1 MKNVYLHGEL
11 GSTLGKHWELEVD
24 SVQEALWAIEANTG
38 KLTEFL
44 SKNQD
49 KFEHYTFSVDNKTL
63 EKQSELESSL
73 PKQSKNI
80 HIMPQVAGGDP
91 VSIITAIVVSVVTGL
106 IMQALFKPPKPKEE
120 KETKSYLFSGPVN
133 TAAQGVPIPLGYGRL
148 RVGSTVISASLRNQQ
163 LYEFEGY
170 QGKVQKIGSI
180 GIPEVGIGIEK
191 DQN

>member
-11 GSTLGKHWELEVD
+11 GSTLGKHWKLEVD

-73 PKQSKNI
+73 PKQLKNI
-80 HIMPQVAGGDP
+80 HIMPQVAGGEIG
-91 VSIITAIVVSVVTGL
+91 SIIVAIVVSIATGL
-106 IMQALFKPPKPKEE
+106 IMQALFKPPKPKEQ

-133 TAAQGVPIPLGYGRL
+133 TAAQGIPIPIGYGRL

-163 LYEFEGY
+163 LYEFPGY
-170 QGKVQKIGSI
+170 A
-180 GIPEVGIGIEK
+180 EK
-191 DQN
+191 FGELTYAEDEDGPIYDD

>member
-49 KFEHYTFSVDNKTL
+49 KFEHYTFSIDNKTL

-80 HIMPQVAGGDP
+80 HIMPQVAGGELGT
-91 VSIITAIVVSVVTGL
+91 IITMIVVSIATGL
-106 IMQALFKPPKPKEE
+106 IMQALFKPPKQKEE
-120 KETKSYLFSGPVN
+120 KETK
-133 TAAQGVPIPLGYGRL
+133 
-148 RVGSTVISASLRNQQ
+148 
-163 LYEFEGY
+163 
-170 QGKVQKIGSI
+170 
-180 GIPEVGIGIEK
+180 
-191 DQN
+191 

>member
-73 PKQSKNI
+73 PRQSKNI
-80 HIMPQVAGGDP
+80 H
-91 VSIITAIVVSVVTGL
+91 
-106 IMQALFKPPKPKEE
+106 
-120 KETKSYLFSGPVN
+120 
-133 TAAQGVPIPLGYGRL
+133 PILL
-148 RVGSTVISASLRNQQ
+148 
-163 LYEFEGY
+163 
-170 QGKVQKIGSI
+170 
-180 GIPEVGIGIEK
+180 
-191 DQN
+191 

>member
-49 KFEHYTFSVDNKTL
+49 KFEHYTFSIDNKTL

-73 PKQSKNI
+73 PRQSKNI
-80 HIMPQVAGGDP
+80 HIMPQVAGGELGT
-91 VSIITAIVVSVVTGL
+91 IITMIVVSVVTGL

-133 TAAQGVPIPLGYGRL
+133 TAAQGVPIPIGYGRL

-163 LYEFEGY
+163 LYEFGGYEG
-170 QGKVQKIGSI
+170 KIQKIG
-180 GIPEVGIGIEK
+180 GGVVHEAIEK
-191 DQN
+191 DLE